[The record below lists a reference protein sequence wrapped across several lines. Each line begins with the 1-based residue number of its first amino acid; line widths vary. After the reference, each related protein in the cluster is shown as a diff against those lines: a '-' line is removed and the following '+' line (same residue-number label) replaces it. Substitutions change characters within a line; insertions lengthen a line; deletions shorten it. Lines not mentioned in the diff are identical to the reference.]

1 VLLTHVILSDA
12 VSVRAWLCRL
22 DRYYDSAVDCPQGVL
37 SEDDVDA
44 LVTDLREPS
53 LQEAL
58 HSLRTKALRDENRRT
73 SRGGDEYVSLPP
85 TDPAAAPS
93 GFGGGASSSLI

>member
-1 VLLTHVILSDA
+1 